1 MSKWKTRLEIWN
13 EEEKV
18 TSRSVKILCG
28 FLQGHSYS
36 PAELCICE
44 RQVCKLLQQSKG
56 YRMGE
61 PGNGNVSRTH
71 SLFADDL
78 KQYQES
84 HKVLKVGI
92 SPSKKFV
99 LFA

>member
-1 MSKWKTRLEIWN
+1 
-13 EEEKV
+13 
-18 TSRSVKILCG
+18 
-28 FLQGHSYS
+28 
-36 PAELCICE
+36 
-44 RQVCKLLQQSKG
+44 
-56 YRMGE
+56 MGE
-61 PGNGNVSRTH
+61 PGNGNVSGTR

-92 SPSKKFV
+92 SPSKKIV